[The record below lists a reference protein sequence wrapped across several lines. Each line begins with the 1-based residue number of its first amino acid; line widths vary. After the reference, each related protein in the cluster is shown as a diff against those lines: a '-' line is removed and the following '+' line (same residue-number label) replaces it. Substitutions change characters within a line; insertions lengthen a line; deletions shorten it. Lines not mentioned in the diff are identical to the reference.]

1 MGGRRRWTHEDA
13 PTTDRFKENLVISL
27 RFTAFRVLPP
37 HRLLTPRQVLKLF
50 YVFIFVFAC
59 TGPFKFY
66 ASFDYI
72 VLDSPSRS
80 VLWLCNIWSYL
91 LPEIKAWY
99 RPKNTSYPH
108 DLFSLLILP
117 ATSIKR
123 DKSADLI
130 KTLSESPPAKQKLS
144 TNNFPI
150 FRDQLLF
157 AKSICSRWLTT

>member
-80 VLWLCNIWSYL
+80 VL
-91 LPEIKAWY
+91 
-99 RPKNTSYPH
+99 
-108 DLFSLLILP
+108 
-117 ATSIKR
+117 
-123 DKSADLI
+123 
-130 KTLSESPPAKQKLS
+130 
-144 TNNFPI
+144 
-150 FRDQLLF
+150 
-157 AKSICSRWLTT
+157 